1 MPANLAVQVPEW
13 EGPAGA
19 TSGGHPMRT
28 QMTDPGQQP
37 VPHPGEGNQC
47 DCDKCGASC
56 QCDNCACLD
65 CTCGRCRH

>member
-1 MPANLAVQVPEW
+1 
-13 EGPAGA
+13 
-19 TSGGHPMRT
+19 MRT
-28 QMTDPGQQP
+28 QITDPGQQP